1 MNAADF
7 PDYLRCFSEG
17 DFEGLGNYY
26 ASDVVLE
33 LPRDRMVGRETI
45 IDFYRNM
52 RLQVHETLTADMVLA
67 NDEALFADVAMEF
80 RCIADAPDFVVA
92 PMKVGEVI
100 RGRIFALY
108 LMGVDGKVVR
118 IKTAR
123 YGDLQGPLAAS

>member
-1 MNAADF
+1 MKAADF
-7 PDYLRCFSEG
+7 PDYLRCFSQG
-17 DFEGLGNYY
+17 DFEGLGKYY
-26 ASDVVLE
+26 AGDVVLE

-45 IDFYRNM
+45 LDFYRNM
-52 RLQVHETLTADMVLA
+52 RLRVHETLTADVVLA
-67 NDEALFADVAMEF
+67 DETSLFADVAMEF

-108 LMGVDGKVVR
+108 IMGEGGKVVQ

-123 YGDLQGPLAAS
+123 YGDLEGPMPG

>member
-17 DFEGLGNYY
+17 DFEGLGKYY
-26 ASDVVLE
+26 AADVVLE

-45 IDFYRNM
+45 LNFYRDM
-52 RLQVHETLTADMVLA
+52 RRRVHETLTADMVLA

-80 RCIADAPDFVVA
+80 RCIVDAPDFVVA

-108 LMGVDGKVVR
+108 IMGEGGKVVQ

-123 YGDLQGPLAAS
+123 YGDLQGPMAAS